1 MDETVK
7 KIDDLVNHFGL
18 YLQTLNDGLKPLLEE
33 LENKLS
39 TLNEADLVHI
49 QKWPGR
55 INQQEI
61 STYTMLYFV
70 RMHAI
75 RAWGDLINGKQPV
88 AISKKDNLAAA
99 QALLSKLSKEELAK
113 LLASTK
119 KL

>member
-18 YLQTLNDGLKPLLEE
+18 YLQTLNESIKPLLEE

-75 RAWGDLINGKQPV
+75 RAWGDLLNGKQPV
-88 AISKKDNLAAA
+88 STRKPDNLTAA
-99 QALLSKLSKEELAK
+99 QKLLSSLTKEELAK
-113 LLASTK
+113 LIATAK